1 MLRFFLALF
10 FSFKI
15 TFGCVCV
22 LYLCLCVCVC
32 AYESFEDSCA
42 HLDAKKKVFGLP

>member
-32 AYESFEDSCA
+32 VPTSPLKTPA
-42 HLDAKKKVFGLP
+42 LI